1 VVVCAHGGHAHRG
14 YLGRNGGE
22 YRLFDLPFGEYAMRG
37 SQRLHPAL
45 LVSSNRKWA
54 YAVTADMPI
63 VGFLEGMELN
73 IVYSTS
79 HLANTQC

>member
-1 VVVCAHGGHAHRG
+1 
-14 YLGRNGGE
+14 
-22 YRLFDLPFGEYAMRG
+22 MRD

-54 YAVTADMPI
+54 YAPMADMPI
-63 VGFLEGMELN
+63 VGILEGMELN

-79 HLANTQC
+79 HLANAQCEAVRGRIPLYCGLQARSYGMRP